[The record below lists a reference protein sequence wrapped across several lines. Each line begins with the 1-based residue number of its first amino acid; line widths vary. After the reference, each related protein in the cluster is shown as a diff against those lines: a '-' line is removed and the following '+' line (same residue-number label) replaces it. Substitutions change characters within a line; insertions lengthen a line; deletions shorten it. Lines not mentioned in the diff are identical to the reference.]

1 MTSRRFE
8 PARTITGGWSVALET
23 PWEGGGEGEVGNWFN
38 LVLYYGLEAM
48 SLMPMVDDLSMD
60 PEVVRNLCREVK
72 KEICALQCRAFCT
85 M

>member
-48 SLMPMVDDLSMD
+48 SLMPMA
-60 PEVVRNLCREVK
+60 RG

-85 M
+85 IYMWTAKKPPIKGP